1 MKCKLS
7 CGSAL
12 LLVFVI
18 SFVVSLA
25 AIRCWQ
31 VSSLI
36 CDVQYQRELFYK
48 RFYLTNRILNVGIDL
63 ACKNFDT
70 FLKLEKTT
78 DLATPVDVNFCL
90 TDVEIKNANVARL
103 TVSKFAPQARHASA
117 RRVSAKQDS
126 TRNVLSKSSP
136 KTKNL
141 VLGADRLLL
150 SASLV
155 NNNEVVC
162 NLRCLLE
169 RNTNGNLN
177 AEQKDQNDNGKSF
190 VVTNFT
196 LGSSL

>member
-1 MKCKLS
+1 MNNKFS
-7 CGSAL
+7 SGSAL

-36 CDVQYQRELFYK
+36 CDIQYQRELFYK
-48 RFYLTNRILNVGIDL
+48 RFYLTSRILNVGIDL

-78 DLATPVDVNFCL
+78 GASTSSDAISVDVNFCL
-90 TDVEIKNANVARL
+90 TDVEIKNANIARF
-103 TVSKFAPQARHASA
+103 TVSKFVPQI
-117 RRVSAKQDS
+117 RR
-126 TRNVLSKSSP
+126 VLSKPGP
-136 KTKNL
+136 KTKSL
-141 VLGADRLLL
+141 ILGTECLLL

-177 AEQKDQNDNGKSF
+177 AEPKDQKSNGRSF
-190 VVTNFT
+190 VVTHFT
-196 LGSSL
+196 LSSSL

>member
-1 MKCKLS
+1 VKYKRS

-25 AIRCWQ
+25 AMRCWQ

-36 CDVQYQRELFYK
+36 CDIQYQRELFYK
-48 RFYLTNRILNVGIDL
+48 RFYMTNRILNAGIDL

-70 FLKLEKTT
+70 FLKLKTST
-78 DLATPVDVNFCL
+78 DVATSVDVNFCL
-90 TDVEIKNANVARL
+90 TDVEIKNANIARL
-103 TVSKFAPQARHASA
+103 TVSKLAPQVRQVSM
-117 RRVSAKQDS
+117 RRVSTRYVS
-126 TRNVLSKSSP
+126 TKSTQ

-141 VLGADRLLL
+141 VQGKDRLLL

-155 NNNEVVC
+155 NNNEIVC

-169 RNTNGNLN
+169 RKTNGSLN
-177 AEQKDQNDNGKSF
+177 AEKKDQNDKGMSF
-190 VVTNFT
+190 VVSHFT
-196 LGSSL
+196 LSSSL

>member
-1 MKCKLS
+1 MKYKRS

-25 AIRCWQ
+25 AMRCWQ

-36 CDVQYQRELFYK
+36 CDIQYQRELFYK
-48 RFYLTNRILNVGIDL
+48 RFYMTNRILNAGIDL

-70 FLKLEKTT
+70 FLKLKTST
-78 DLATPVDVNFCL
+78 DVATSVDVNFCL
-90 TDVEIKNANVARL
+90 TDVEIKNANIARL
-103 TVSKFAPQARHASA
+103 TVSKLAPQVRQVSM
-117 RRVSAKQDS
+117 RRVSTRYVS
-126 TRNVLSKSSP
+126 TKSTQ

-141 VLGADRLLL
+141 VQGKDRLLL

-155 NNNEVVC
+155 NNNEIVC

-169 RNTNGNLN
+169 RKTNGSLN
-177 AEQKDQNDNGKSF
+177 AEKKDQNDKGMSF
-190 VVTNFT
+190 VVSHFT
-196 LGSSL
+196 LSSSL

>member
-1 MKCKLS
+1 VKYKLS
-7 CGSAL
+7 SGSAL

-78 DLATPVDVNFCL
+78 DVATSVDVNFCL
-90 TDVEIKNANVARL
+90 TDVEIKNANSARL
-103 TVSKFAPQARHASA
+103 TVSKFAPKT
-117 RRVSAKQDS
+117 RRVSVKQDS
-126 TRNVLSKSSP
+126 TRNVLSKSIP

-141 VLGADRLLL
+141 GLGTDRLLL

-155 NNNEVVC
+155 IHNEIVC

-190 VVTNFT
+190 VVTHFT